1 MRRLVVLGGGT
12 AGTMIVNKLRRKL
25 DRAGWE
31 ITVVDRDDD
40 HLYQPGYLFMPFGTY
55 TPDQVVR
62 KRHAFIPDGVD
73 LVLGEIDRVDAEAN
87 TVTLEDGRSL
97 RYDYLVI
104 ATGTSP
110 RPDQTP
116 GMLGEE
122 WRKSIFDFYSF
133 DGAKALADALR
144 RFDHGRLVIHITEMP
159 IKCPVAPL
167 EFAFLADAHLRER
180 GIRDRVELVYVTP
193 LSGAFTQPIASA
205 QLGSML
211 EERKIL
217 VEPDFMVESID
228 NEKRALVSY
237 DEREVPL
244 RPAGHHP
251 AEHGCRLRGPLR
263 AG

>member
-73 LVLGEIDRVDAEAN
+73 LVLGEIDRVDAEAHA
-87 TVTLEDGRSL
+87 VTLEDGRSL

-110 RPDQTP
+110 PCRHRGPPVASSIPLLRRCCPGNDGRRAWCGSTVSKVPITPGGICGGLWVFWRGRLWVPVARIRSRAMPDPCRTARPDVTVHTP
-116 GMLGEE
+116 T
-122 WRKSIFDFYSF
+122 W
-133 DGAKALADALR
+133 
-144 RFDHGRLVIHITEMP
+144 
-159 IKCPVAPL
+159 AP
-167 EFAFLADAHLRER
+167 A
-180 GIRDRVELVYVTP
+180 
-193 LSGAFTQPIASA
+193 
-205 QLGSML
+205 
-211 EERKIL
+211 
-217 VEPDFMVESID
+217 
-228 NEKRALVSY
+228 
-237 DEREVPL
+237 
-244 RPAGHHP
+244 
-251 AEHGCRLRGPLR
+251 
-263 AG
+263 